1 MSKHIAAALIGAAI
15 ISLAGPIAATQ
26 AMAATYVASFSG
38 VFGDGNPFNGKIFYD
53 ADLVTS
59 LHNHSI
65 LSYSLSSN
73 SFTPY
78 FGKSNLSDADFP
90 SPSEYVMT
98 VSTKANGN
106 SADYDKLGFTL
117 QPFPYGLTSVD
128 IAFWVNYKLGSL
140 GNTIISSPPSNDII
154 TSSAGHGGF
163 IYDSALSGGFYS
175 VYGGTIDDFSIMPA
189 VNSAVPEPATWG
201 MMIAGV
207 GMAGATL
214 RRRRRSAWTVQAA

>member
-1 MSKHIAAALIGAAI
+1 MSKRIAAALVGAAI

-59 LHNHSI
+59 LHNHPI

-78 FGKSNLSDADFP
+78 FGKPNLSNADFP
-90 SPSEYVMT
+90 NPSEYVMT
-98 VSTKANGN
+98 VSTKSNGN
-106 SADYDKLGFTL
+106 SADYDRLGFTL
-117 QPFPYGLTSVD
+117 QPFPYGLTTVN
-128 IAFWVNYKLGSL
+128 IGFWVNYELGSL
-140 GNTIISSPPSNDII
+140 GNAIIAVPSSDKII
-154 TSSAGHGGF
+154 ASSAGHGGF
-163 IYDSALSGGFYS
+163 IYDPITLDGGQYS
-175 VYGGTIDDFSIMPA
+175 VFGGTIDKFSIMPA

-214 RRRRRSAWTVQAA
+214 RRRRKSEALKFA